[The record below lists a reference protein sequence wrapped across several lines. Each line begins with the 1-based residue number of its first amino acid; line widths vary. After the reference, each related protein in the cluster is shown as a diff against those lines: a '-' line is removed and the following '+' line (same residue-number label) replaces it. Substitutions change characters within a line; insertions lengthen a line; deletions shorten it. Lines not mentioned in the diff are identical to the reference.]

1 MKKQIKKIFLFSSI
15 LTTSVASI
23 VTLTATNV
31 LKNQEKPWYL
41 GYQNNKLEVRINKN
55 GQLFNSVR
63 NVPVNNNYELK
74 LLLNYEAN
82 NSVMDE
88 NLTNQKNDEF
98 IENIKKSNLYF
109 KSYQASSMMPIV
121 WFYFD
126 NENQRKEFLKSI
138 IDKKEIYKGIIF
150 PNEIQN
156 IQLFN
161 TDNLDNEKEEE
172 SDVYYNRDITIDNS
186 KDLDIVNF
194 KKQIER
200 ENSRYW
206 NKKGNVGV
214 IEVNGSVD
222 LLKLQNF
229 QRYGIE
235 FQDTVKNIEKSHHAN
250 EVSNITAGEKGYDR
264 YSKLFFSSFTKNAE
278 WQKTI
283 EWMVKEKG
291 VRVINHSYGM
301 KYDDEWT
308 KYDEDNLFLDYISR
322 KYGVVN
328 IFASGN
334 GNDKK
339 EKENEWLNGYTLSP
353 NNLIVGA
360 LDFNEFTQ
368 KPTESIAEYSNYLLQ
383 NGYIST
389 SKPNVVAPGYLY
401 KRWHKNSKGE
411 WNYLDTL
418 GTSFASPVVTGLVST
433 LLRERDFLN
442 KDKIRL
448 QSIKA
453 IIGASSRTPKVNN
466 LNYKA
471 NGYTQ
476 KYGSGIID
484 FENMLEAAD
493 NLVTKEVS
501 KSDNDFVLWTSS
513 FYVPKGKKIKGAS
526 SWLFNAGLLETPENS
541 PSYNANVNWWWFL
554 GLLGGVIAN
563 SVEGARLSKEKAEW
577 NKYHISEERLNLKTL
592 KQKQDNKMFSDYDL
606 YLEKKDSNGNW
617 NVVKSITSSS
627 SNDEL
632 LEYITTEAGYYRLKV
647 KKYSGVLFDNSINDS
662 LALTYTVQEK

>member
-1 MKKQIKKIFLFSSI
+1 
-15 LTTSVASI
+15 
-23 VTLTATNV
+23 
-31 LKNQEKPWYL
+31 
-41 GYQNNKLEVRINKN
+41 
-55 GQLFNSVR
+55 
-63 NVPVNNNYELK
+63 
-74 LLLNYEAN
+74 
-82 NSVMDE
+82 
-88 NLTNQKNDEF
+88 
-98 IENIKKSNLYF
+98 
-109 KSYQASSMMPIV
+109 
-121 WFYFD
+121 
-126 NENQRKEFLKSI
+126 
-138 IDKKEIYKGIIF
+138 
-150 PNEIQN
+150 
-156 IQLFN
+156 
-161 TDNLDNEKEEE
+161 
-172 SDVYYNRDITIDNS
+172 
-186 KDLDIVNF
+186 
-194 KKQIER
+194 
-200 ENSRYW
+200 
-206 NKKGNVGV
+206 
-214 IEVNGSVD
+214 
-222 LLKLQNF
+222 
-229 QRYGIE
+229 
-235 FQDTVKNIEKSHHAN
+235 
-250 EVSNITAGEKGYDR
+250 
-264 YSKLFFSSFTKNAE
+264 
-278 WQKTI
+278 
-283 EWMVKEKG
+283 
-291 VRVINHSYGM
+291 M
-301 KYDDEWT
+301 KYDNWWT
-308 KYDEDNLFLDYISR
+308 TYDENNLFLDYISR

-328 IFASGN
+328 IFSSGN
-334 GNDKK
+334 GNDQK
-339 EKENEWLNGYTLSP
+339 EKENEWVDGYALSP

-383 NGYIST
+383 NGNVST

-401 KRWHKNSKGE
+401 KRWYKNSKGE

-453 IIGASSRTPKVNN
+453 IVGASSRTPKVNN

-476 KYGSGIID
+476 KYGSGVID

-606 YLEKKDSNGNW
+606 YLEKKDSNGKQGHKN
-617 NVVKSITSSS
+617 
-627 SNDEL
+627 
-632 LEYITTEAGYYRLKV
+632 
-647 KKYSGVLFDNSINDS
+647 
-662 LALTYTVQEK
+662 

>member
-41 GYQNNKLEVRINKN
+41 GYQSNKLEVRINKN

-88 NLTNQKNDEF
+88 NLTVQKNNKF

-109 KSYQASSMMPIV
+109 KGYQTSSMMPIV

-126 NENQRKEFLKSI
+126 NENQRKEFVKNI
-138 IDKKEIYKGIIF
+138 IEKKEIYKGILF

-156 IQLFN
+156 LQFSTN
-161 TDNLDNEKEEE
+161 SSDKEEE
-172 SDVYYNRDITIDNS
+172 IDWDVYYNRDIIIDNS

-194 KKQIER
+194 KKQIQR
-200 ENSRYW
+200 ENSRYR

-214 IEVNGSVD
+214 IEVKGKID
-222 LLKLQNF
+222 TTKLQNF
-229 QRYGIE
+229 QRYGVE
-235 FQDTVKNIEKSHHAN
+235 LQDIDKKIKLSHHAN
-250 EVSNITAGEKGYDR
+250 EVSNIAAGEKGYDR
-264 YSKLFFSSFTKNAE
+264 YSKLYFSAFIDNYE
-278 WQKTI
+278 WQSAI

-291 VRVINHSYGM
+291 VRIINHSYGM
-301 KYDDEWT
+301 KYDNWWT
-308 KYDEDNLFLDYISR
+308 TYDENNLFLDYISR

-328 IFASGN
+328 IFSSGN
-334 GNDKK
+334 GNDQK
-339 EKENEWLNGYTLSP
+339 EKENEWVDGYALSP

-383 NGYIST
+383 NGYVST

-476 KYGSGIID
+476 KYGSGIVD

-493 NLVTKEVS
+493 NLVTKEIS

-554 GLLGGVIAN
+554 GFLGGVIAN

-617 NVVKSITSSS
+617 NIVKSITSSS